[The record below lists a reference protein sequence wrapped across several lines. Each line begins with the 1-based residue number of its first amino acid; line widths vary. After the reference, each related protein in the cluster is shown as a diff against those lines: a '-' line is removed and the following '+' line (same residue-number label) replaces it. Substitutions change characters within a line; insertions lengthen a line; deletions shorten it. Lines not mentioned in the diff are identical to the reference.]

1 MIRFNVKLPEKK
13 AWRDESTSPE
23 NLFPIDDDDLV
34 NMMLGRIADAQE
46 KSNPLTRQDFNASN
60 MGQLAILH
68 SNGLIYIEEDKIL
81 LSSKGTHQLEYIKNR
96 NLDATGHRKLVSEA
110 MDEAGEYQAHTISN
124 MCEKLAAAGVTQL
137 YIKEIIQELEA
148 VYMGAMHSVDDEDEA
163 ALEEFMENNSPPPD
177 TLGDVLTM
185 AVAMGFFIDS
195 NQLINVKYLD
205 DDSSQLLE
213 EYLETV
219 KLGTN
224 DPILDTMNNDL
235 SSIVYAISE
244 I

>member
-1 MIRFNVKLPEKK
+1 MILFNPKLPEKK
-13 AWRDESTSPE
+13 AWRDDTVPPE
-23 NLFPIDDDDLV
+23 QLFPIQNDDLAELL
-34 NMMLGRIADAQE
+34 LGRIYDAQE
-46 KSNPLTRQDFNASN
+46 KGNPLTRQDFNPSN

-81 LSSKGTHQLEYIKNR
+81 VSSKGAHQLAYVKSR
-96 NLDATGHRKLVSEA
+96 NSEVTGHKKLVADA
-110 MDEAGEYQAHTISN
+110 MDEAGEYQAHTIGT
-124 MCEKLAAAGVTQL
+124 MCERLAAAGIAQL
-137 YIKEIIQELEA
+137 YIKELIQELEQ
-148 VYMGAMHSVDDEDEA
+148 VYLDVMHSEDTDDE
-163 ALEEFMENNSPPPD
+163 ALEEFMESNSPPPD

-185 AVAMGFFIDS
+185 AVAMAFFMES
-195 NQLINVKYLD
+195 NQLINVRYLD

>member
-1 MIRFNVKLPEKK
+1 MIFLEVTPLKKK
-13 AWRDESTSPE
+13 AWRDETVSPE
-23 NLFPIDDDDLV
+23 NMFPISDDDFVIAMLSG
-34 NMMLGRIADAQE
+34 MLGAQQ
-46 KSNPLTRQDFNASN
+46 KGKPLTRQDFNASN

-81 LSSKGTHQLEYIKNR
+81 VSSKGLHQLEYIKNKSSE
-96 NLDATGHRKLVSEA
+96 AAGHRKLVADA
-110 MDEAGEYQAHTISN
+110 MDEAGEYQAHIISA

-137 YIKEIIQELEA
+137 YIKMLIQELEA
-148 VYMGAMHSVDDEDEA
+148 VYADVMHSVDDEDEA
-163 ALEEFMENNSPPPD
+163 ALEEFMENNHPPPD

-185 AVAMGFFIDS
+185 AVVMGFFIES
-195 NQLINVKYLD
+195 HQLINVRYLD